1 MMKTKKNLPLS
12 IVSFIFCVFIMI
24 MIFLLSYQS
33 GEESAARSTGFYEL
47 FLRLTGFDFISHNMF
62 RKFAHFTEYCAL
74 GFCFTS
80 GFTFSGIRSAGI
92 AGGYFSFVYSV
103 SDEIHQFFVPERACR
118 IYDVYIDFGGI
129 LFGIILFGILIAVI
143 NRIFSKS

>member
-1 MMKTKKNLPLS
+1 MKIKKNRPLS
-12 IVSFIFCVFIMI
+12 IVSFIFCVLIMI

-80 GFTFSGIRSAGI
+80 GFSFSGITSAGI
-92 AGGYFSFVYSV
+92 AGGYFSFLYSI

-118 IYDVYIDFGGI
+118 IYDVFIDF
-129 LFGIILFGILIAVI
+129 FGIFFGIFLFRILVAVI
-143 NRIFSKS
+143 NRNFSKSK

>member
-12 IVSFIFCVFIMI
+12 VISFIFCVLIMI

-74 GFCFTS
+74 GFCFTG
-80 GFTFSGIRSAGI
+80 GFTFSGITAAGF
-92 AGGYFSFVYSV
+92 AGGYFSFLYSI

-118 IYDVYIDFGGI
+118 IYDIYIDFFGI
-129 LFGIILFGILIAVI
+129 LFGILLFRILIALI
-143 NRIFSKS
+143 NRILNKS